1 MSSGEKDAIT
11 ARLNVGLAEL
21 DEAHASSGHSR
32 APVALDQQSVG
43 RVSRVDAL
51 QMQAMAQAQ
60 ERRRRGER
68 GRIEAALER
77 LESGEYGYCSECG
90 EEIGLKRL
98 EFDPAVATCIR
109 CAGRGD

>member
-11 ARLNVGLAEL
+11 ARLKVRLAEL
-21 DEAHASSGHSR
+21 DEAHTSSDQAR
-32 APVALDQQSVG
+32 APVTLDQQSVG
-43 RVSRVDAL
+43 RVSRVDAM

-60 ERRRRGER
+60 ERRRQGER

-77 LESGEYGYCSECG
+77 LDSGEYGYCSECG

-109 CAGRGD
+109 CAGRGE

>member
-11 ARLNVGLAEL
+11 ARLNGRLAEL

-32 APVALDQQSVG
+32 APVTLDPQSVG